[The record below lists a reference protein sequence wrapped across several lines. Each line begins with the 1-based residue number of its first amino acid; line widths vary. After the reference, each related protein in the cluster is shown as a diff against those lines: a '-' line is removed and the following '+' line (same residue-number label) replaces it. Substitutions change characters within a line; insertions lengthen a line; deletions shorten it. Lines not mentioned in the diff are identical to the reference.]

1 MSNKEQVAAVITPAI
16 QALGFYVEDI
26 SITSAACVLKVSV
39 LGKIT
44 PIVLLVPFGRRMV

>member
-26 SITSAACVLKVSV
+26 SITIVSRPALVAPIIPSIPSAIVS
-39 LGKIT
+39 INQ
-44 PIVLLVPFGRRMV
+44 IA